1 MPHGRDVEA
10 AADLQARGEMR
21 EVDGG
26 HQEIRDDLVAL
37 VLEVVLGQPERP
49 VAVLVHAARDR
60 LGLVEDG
67 REVRVRVA
75 ALVRG
80 RRRLSHVPEIDVARV
95 DVGEL
100 RDHGRSVSP
109 RAGSVR
115 VRSEPE
121 WTARISTSA
130 PSLMV
135 SMRNAEAA
143 TSARCPL
150 PGMTLATHARNGA
163 PRGLTSSTTAPVP
176 TASAPAVSASRRIAR
191 PRSLSRSGAAVT
203 RTRDRAARRAE
214 RRRAVAPASI
224 ASSRHT
230 TP

>member
-26 HQEIRDDLVAL
+26 HQEVRDDLVAL

-80 RRRLSHVPEIDVARV
+80 RRRLSQFGAARRSRRPCSSLARTPWP
-95 DVGEL
+95 GEGAL
-100 RDHGRSVSP
+100 RPR
-109 RAGSVR
+109 RAGS
-115 VRSEPE
+115 
-121 WTARISTSA
+121 STD
-130 PSLMV
+130 
-135 SMRNAEAA
+135 
-143 TSARCPL
+143 
-150 PGMTLATHARNGA
+150 
-163 PRGLTSSTTAPVP
+163 
-176 TASAPAVSASRRIAR
+176 RR
-191 PRSLSRSGAAVT
+191 
-203 RTRDRAARRAE
+203 
-214 RRRAVAPASI
+214 
-224 ASSRHT
+224 
-230 TP
+230 